1 MWAQLAEWDR
11 AVFRVLNAG
20 HAPWLDGPMFLLTQA
35 WAWVPLYGL
44 LLWLIWQKM
53 GLRSWH
59 FLLLVGLAITLSD
72 QTASGLLKPLVQR
85 VRPCNEPLVA
95 PVHIVNGYCSQAW
108 SFASSHAANSAT
120 VALLCGLML
129 APGRRWLWVLLGLYW
144 ALHSYSRIYLG
155 VHYPGDIVGGTLIGA
170 LWATVLWQGYRKVL
184 PSQNLT

>member
-11 AVFRVLNAG
+11 AAFRMLNAAN
-20 HAPWLDGPMFLLTQA
+20 APWLDDPMFLLTQA
-35 WAWVPLYGL
+35 WAWVPLYAL
-44 LLWLIWQKM
+44 ILWLVWQRL
-53 GLRSWH
+53 GVRSWQ
-59 FLLLVGLAITLSD
+59 FLLVVGVAITLSD

-120 VALLCGLML
+120 IVLLSGLLL
-129 APGRRWLWVLLGLYW
+129 ATARRWLWVPLLLYW

-155 VHYPGDIVGGTLIGA
+155 VHYPGDILAGTLIGV
-170 LWATVLWQGYRKVL
+170 LWAAMLWLGYRKVFL
-184 PSQNLT
+184 RKI